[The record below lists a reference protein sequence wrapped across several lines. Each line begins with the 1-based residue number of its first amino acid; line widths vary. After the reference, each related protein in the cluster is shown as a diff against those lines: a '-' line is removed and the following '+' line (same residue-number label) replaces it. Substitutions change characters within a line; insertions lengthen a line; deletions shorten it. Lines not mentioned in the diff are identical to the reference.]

1 MDEQTKTPRMRV
13 KLGELNK
20 LKFALS
26 IKASTSDSTISKPE
40 FRFLIRDPESSMSFC
55 FPMEKTEEGDVVSV
69 SIPGNPNFFRE
80 GVDYLGKVEV
90 ILGNFWFSPTSVR
103 LQFEQKLEVQ
113 ASSLIAEEDAI
124 TVEEIQEEIRT
135 EEKSELD
142 AVIKPEPKPT
152 KKKQLFNEEAL
163 LDILFTETRIKPTA
177 QQSTSGPVKKTPQKV
192 VVDPKV
198 TKMKN
203 RLKLMIS
210 EALGELEE

>member
-1 MDEQTKTPRMRV
+1 MRV

-40 FRFLIRDPESSMSFC
+40 FRFLIRDPENSMSLC

-69 SIPGNPNFFRE
+69 AIPGNPNFFRE

-113 ASSLIAEEDAI
+113 ASPLIAEEDAI

-135 EEKSELD
+135 EEK
-142 AVIKPEPKPT
+142 KR
-152 KKKQLFNEEAL
+152 
-163 LDILFTETRIKPTA
+163 TRRCYQA
-177 QQSTSGPVKKTPQKV
+177 
-192 VVDPKV
+192 
-198 TKMKN
+198 
-203 RLKLMIS
+203 
-210 EALGELEE
+210 